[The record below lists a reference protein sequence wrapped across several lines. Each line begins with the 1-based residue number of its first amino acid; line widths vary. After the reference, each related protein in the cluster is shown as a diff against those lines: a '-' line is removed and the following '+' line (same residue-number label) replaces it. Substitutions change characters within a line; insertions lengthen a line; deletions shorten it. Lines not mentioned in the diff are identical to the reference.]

1 MYGSPSTAT
10 RKLTALSMPR
20 TAGLS
25 GSSRVWCMRRKPS
38 DWTVAR
44 ISGLAPIG
52 DFMRVARSVLSG
64 TRRPSG
70 ACRRHLPTLWGGPIP
85 GAWGGGTAGGARVRG
100 GQALAHHLAD
110 FLATQVG
117 DLLRRPQLLQRG
129 QGRAHGVDRVV
140 GAVRLGEDVFD
151 PGRLDDGAHR
161 ATRDDAGARRGG
173 LEHDARGAPLE

>member
-1 MYGSPSTAT
+1 
-10 RKLTALSMPR
+10 MPR

-70 ACRRHLPTLWGGPIP
+70 AYRGSLPTLWGGPIATP
-85 GAWGGGTAGGARVRG
+85 WGGGSVACVCR

-110 FLATQVG
+110 FLAAQVG
-117 DLLRRPQLLQRG
+117 DLLRRLQLLQRG
-129 QGRAHGVDRVV
+129 QGRAHGVDRGV
-140 GAVRLGEDVFD
+140 GAVRLGEDVLD
-151 PGRLDDGAHR
+151 PGSLDDRAHR
-161 ATRDDAGARRGG
+161 ATRDDAGAGRGG
-173 LEHDARGAPLE
+173 LQHDARGAPLEP